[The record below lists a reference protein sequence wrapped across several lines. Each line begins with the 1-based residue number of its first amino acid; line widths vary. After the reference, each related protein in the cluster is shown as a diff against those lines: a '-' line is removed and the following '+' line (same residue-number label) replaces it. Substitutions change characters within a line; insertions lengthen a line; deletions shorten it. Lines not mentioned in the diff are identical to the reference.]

1 MTFKPPLD
9 FSEMMKMFDPEQIT
23 KLFDPEQMKTAFE
36 PPKALGVDLHAMI
49 ESNRKNF
56 EAMLAANKSAAAGY
70 KDFYQKQMAIF
81 DELTKYAKE
90 NPAFSF
96 RAALVEGRVVSVE
109 ELQALAALPTQEE
122 LFSKLLG
129 LLQAPAQR
137 LASVVSAPGRQ
148 LAIVLGQAEKE
159 KKFSQAS

>member
-81 DELTKYAKE
+81 DELTKCAKE
-90 NPAFSF
+90 HIES
-96 RAALVEGRVVSVE
+96 
-109 ELQALAALPTQEE
+109 
-122 LFSKLLG
+122 LG
-129 LLQAPAQR
+129 T
-137 LASVVSAPGRQ
+137 APGPDFSQR
-148 LAIVLGQAEKE
+148 QAEIYRVAVEKALTIMAELANAAQKANEDAFAIIKDRVKE
-159 KKFSQAS
+159 SVAELKRM